1 MSTTVFKEK
10 EYSKRFDLSLWVKV
24 LKQTK
29 PYRKE
34 MIFLSL
40 VMGMV
45 AAVDALFPQMTKI
58 AIDHFVTPRHFR
70 GLLTYT
76 LQYLGLILVQ
86 VVNIWLLIAV
96 AGKVETSINYTL
108 RKKGYERLQA
118 LSFSYYDVTPVG
130 WLISRMTSD
139 IGRLGDLIA
148 WGIVDFAWG
157 VFMMIFVMGFMFSMN
172 WKLALLVISMIPLLV
187 WVSSKFQI
195 SILKSYREVRKTNS
209 QITGSFNEG
218 IMGAKTTKTLVREDE
233 NLHEFKSLTS
243 TMYHSSVRAAVLS
256 SLYFPIVLLIGTLG
270 GALVLWVGGYQVG
283 AQIITYGTLVA
294 FMAYASQFF
303 EPISNMARIFAE
315 MQNAQAAAER
325 IFSMMETEPDIMDG
339 DDIITDESILSKPMK
354 GEIEFKNVSFQ
365 YKEGEKVLENFNLHL
380 KPGQKIA
387 LVGETGS
394 GKSTI
399 VNLICRFYQPTEGQI
414 LIDGIDY
421 TKLPLHWLQ
430 SKLGYVLQN
439 PHLFSGSIRD
449 NIRYGRLDAT
459 DVEIEHVC
467 RLVNAHE
474 FIIEFE
480 KGYEHEV
487 GEGGNL
493 LSTGQKQLISFARAL
508 LANPALFIL
517 DEATSSVDTETEVLI
532 QKAIDKV
539 LEGRTSFIIAHRL
552 STIRSADRILVIQD
566 GKIIEDGSHQTL
578 IHQRGHYY
586 RLYTN
591 QFLEEKELEILAS

>member
-1 MSTTVFKEK
+1 MPTSVFKEK
-10 EYSKRFDLSLWVKV
+10 EYSKRFDMSLWGKV
-24 LKQTK
+24 FRQTWVYK
-29 PYRKE
+29 KD
-34 MIFLSL
+34 MLFLAF

-45 AAVDALFPQMTKI
+45 AAVDALFPQMTRR
-58 AIDHFVTPRHFR
+58 AIDQFVTPHSFK
-70 GLLTYT
+70 GLLPYT
-76 LQYLGLILVQ
+76 LEYIGLILVQ
-86 VVNIWLLIAV
+86 VVNIWFLIAV
-96 AGKVETSINYTL
+96 AGKVETSINYLL
-108 RKKGYERLQA
+108 RKKGYEKLQA

-130 WLISRMTSD
+130 WIISRMTSD
-139 IGRLGDLIA
+139 IARLGDLIA

-157 VFMMIFVMGFMFSMN
+157 VFMMIFLLIFMFVMN
-172 WKLALLVISMIPLLV
+172 WKLALLVLTMVPLLV
-187 WVSSKFQI
+187 LVSSKFQI

-209 QITGSFNEG
+209 QITSAFNEG
-218 IMGAKTTKTLVREDE
+218 IMGAKTTKTLVREDA
-233 NLHEFKSLTS
+233 NLGEFETLTHR
-243 TMYHSSVRAAVLS
+243 MYHSSVRAAVLS

-270 GALVLWVGGYQVG
+270 SGLVLWVGGYKVMSQV
-283 AQIITYGTLVA
+283 ISYGTLVA

-315 MQNAQAAAER
+315 MQSAQAAAER
-325 IFSMMETEPDIMDG
+325 VFSMMETEPDIVDG
-339 DDIITDESILSKPMK
+339 PDVITDADILSQPVK
-354 GEIEFKNVSFQ
+354 GEIEFKNVHFS
-365 YKEGEKVLENFNLHL
+365 YVEGEKVLEDFNLHL

-399 VNLICRFYQPTEGQI
+399 VNLICRFYQPKEGQI
-414 LIDGIDY
+414 LIDGTDY
-421 TKLPLHWLQ
+421 TKYPLKWLQ

-439 PHLFSGSIRD
+439 PHLFSGTVRE

-459 DVEIEHVC
+459 DLEVEQAA

-474 FIIEFE
+474 FIMEFE
-480 KGYEHEV
+480 NGYDHQV

-517 DEATSSVDTETEVLI
+517 DEATSSVDTETELLI
-532 QKAIDKV
+532 QKAIDKT

-552 STIRSADRILVIQD
+552 STIRSADRILVIEN
-566 GKIIEDGSHQTL
+566 GRIIEDGNHQTL

>member
-1 MSTTVFKEK
+1 MSTSVFKEK
-10 EYSKRFDLSLWVKV
+10 EYSKRFDLSLWIKV

-34 MIFLSL
+34 MIFLAF

-45 AAVDALFPQMTKI
+45 AAVDALFPQMTKR
-58 AIDHFVTPRHFR
+58 AIDHFVTPRHFQ

-76 LQYLGLILVQ
+76 IQYLGLIIIQ
-86 VVNIWLLIAV
+86 VINIWFLIAV
-96 AGKVETSINYTL
+96 AGKVETSINYSL

-157 VFMMIFVMGFMFSMN
+157 VFMMIFLLGFMFAMN
-172 WKLALLVISMIPLLV
+172 WKLALLVVSMVPLLV
-187 WVSSKFQI
+187 WVSGKFQV
-195 SILKSYREVRKTNS
+195 SILKSYREVRRTNS

-233 NLHEFKSLTS
+233 NLHEFEDLTS
-243 TMYHSSVRAAVLS
+243 KMYHSSVRAAVLS

-270 GALVLWVGGYQVG
+270 SGLVLWVGGYQVM
-283 AQIITYGTLVA
+283 AQVISYGTLVA
-294 FMAYASQFF
+294 FMAYAAQFF

-315 MQNAQAAAER
+315 MQSAQAAAER
-325 IFSMMETEPDIMDG
+325 VFSMMETEPAIQ
-339 DDIITDESILSKPMK
+339 DDSDVITDEAILSQPVK
-354 GEIEFKNVSFQ
+354 GEIEFKNVHFS
-365 YKEGEKVLENFNLHL
+365 YVEGEIVLEDFNLHL

-399 VNLICRFYQPTEGQI
+399 VNLICRFYQPTAGQI
-414 LIDGIDY
+414 LIDGTDY
-421 TKLPLHWLQ
+421 TKLPLRWLQ

-439 PHLFSGSIRD
+439 PHLFSGTIRE
-449 NIRYGRLDAT
+449 NIRYGRLEAT
-459 DVEIEHVC
+459 DVEIENAA

-474 FIIEFE
+474 FIQEFE
-480 KGYEHEV
+480 KGYDHEV